1 MLDAGSVCIGANLV
15 GVFSVLTKK
24 DEREEKQSVVG
35 TPSNKC
41 PVRTMPETGQKE
53 NDKGVADDDEFLVT
67 VGILNMGRNL
77 RTGAAKRNIYI
88 IAEPSGKRYM
98 PASPELRYVT
108 GEIGVVEVTHQF
120 DTKEFSRSDCDVRIA
135 GEIAVNLKSK
145 EDGCK
150 EQSGTVL
157 GVVCC
162 PYLIHI
168 CSTVI
173 GNHNLFEQAPED
185 LAHSVHSLVIGEAP
199 VRLELRQEVGSAFN
213 GAGHQLRE
221 ERNKS
226 KESDDVLG
234 GFYLLAI
241 NVYGIAEGL
250 ESIEG
255 NADRKDDFEEQ
266 AICVNAEEL
275 SKLGDKEVIVFEDG
289 KDGEVENDVSRHPS
303 LCEFGLLFA
312 VSRANKQ
319 AASPRAEGGKSDKQ
333 QKTPIPPAI
342 EDVTGDDDK
351 RVL

>member
-1 MLDAGSVCIGANLV
+1 M
-15 GVFSVLTKK
+15 
-24 DEREEKQSVVG
+24 R
-35 TPSNKC
+35 
-41 PVRTMPETGQKE
+41 
-53 NDKGVADDDEFLVT
+53 
-67 VGILNMGRNL
+67 RNL
-77 RTGAAKRNIYI
+77 RTGAAKRDIYV
-88 IAEPSGKRYM
+88 IAEPSGEGYM

-135 GEIAVNLKSK
+135 GEIAVNLKSE

-157 GVVCC
+157 SIVRC

-168 CSTVI
+168 CSAVI
-173 GNHNLFEQAPED
+173 GNHYLFEQAPEY
-185 LAHSVHSLVIGEAP
+185 LAHSIHGLVIGEAP

-213 GAGHQLRE
+213 RSGHQLRE

-241 NVYGIAEGL
+241 DIYRVAEGL

-289 KDGEVENDVSRHPS
+289 KYAEVENDVSRHPS
-303 LCEFGLLFA
+303 FCGFGLLFA

-319 AASPRAEGGKSDKQ
+319 AASPRAEGGKSD
-333 QKTPIPPAI
+333 
-342 EDVTGDDDK
+342 E
-351 RVL
+351 